1 MKKHLFFLVLS
12 MLTFTLAINGQT
24 RYSYSD
30 DDVYCHS
37 RVVEVYEGRQQ
48 QPAMRVLPGGKV
60 TQEDVVQ
67 YDTKY
72 LNVHHRQK
80 VVRRDIYDNCETE
93 YYQQNEY
100 TVPRRQEY
108 ESNSYVEEI
117 DVPSTHY
124 KRNDSFDNIDESPI
138 GSRNERTY
146 RKYTCYERLGLNYIE
161 GATWTVN
168 FNMDSYAIPYSAYT
182 NGVNIR
188 DFAYTHPDV
197 KFDLYGSADIGTGTA
212 EYNTQLANKRN
223 EAVRKLLIRNYGISP
238 NRIRTHVLEPGNQI
252 YSINDWNRCV
262 IIKASIKR

>member
-1 MKKHLFFLVLS
+1 MEKHLFFLIMS
-12 MLTFTLAINGQT
+12 MFIFTLAINGQT

-37 RVVEVYEGRQQ
+37 RVVEICEDRP
-48 QPAMRVLPGGKV
+48 QPTMRVLPGGKV
-60 TQEDVVQ
+60 TQKDVVQ

-72 LNVHHRQK
+72 LNVHHRQR

-100 TVPRRQEY
+100 SVPRRQEY
-108 ESNSYVEEI
+108 ENNCYTE
-117 DVPSTHY
+117 Y
-124 KRNDSFDNIDESPI
+124 KTLDESYTGI
-138 GSRNERTY
+138 RN

-168 FNMDSYAIPYSAYT
+168 FNMDSYSIPYSAYT

-188 DFAYTHPDV
+188 DFAYTHPSV

-212 EYNTQLANKRN
+212 EYNHALANKRL
-223 EAVRKLLIRNYGISP
+223 EAVRKLLVRNYNISP
-238 NRIRTHVLEPGNQI
+238 DRIRTHVLESGTQL
-252 YSINDWNRCV
+252 YAINDWNRCV
-262 IIKASIKR
+262 IIKASIHR